1 MFNDSH
7 RKRFPDGLDCEIF
20 KFSALEESWRK
31 AKTSHQK
38 ERVTPYI
45 RKMKKF
51 KKVNIL
57 NKFNQ
62 KKIRLTIDWKKDLVL
77 IKKIFRHFKPKI
89 DFDMNEINIL
99 IKKYPKWFEINKK
112 FNVR

>member
-1 MFNDSH
+1 M
-7 RKRFPDGLDCEIF
+7 
-20 KFSALEESWRK
+20 
-31 AKTSHQK
+31 AKSQK
-38 ERVTPYI
+38 EHVTPYI
-45 RKMKKF
+45 RNMKKF

-62 KKIRLTIDWKKDLVL
+62 KEIRLTIDWKKDLVL
-77 IKKIFRHFKPKI
+77 IKKIFNHFKPKI

-112 FNVR
+112 YNVR